1 MNTLLEKLFEKYNF
15 SKKDKYEINQ
25 IFLFLSNDKKER
37 LLNNFDI
44 LAEKVMK
51 IEKESIIEQEILLDK
66 LLIDIKNI
74 SN

>member
-44 LAEKVMK
+44 LAEKVIK